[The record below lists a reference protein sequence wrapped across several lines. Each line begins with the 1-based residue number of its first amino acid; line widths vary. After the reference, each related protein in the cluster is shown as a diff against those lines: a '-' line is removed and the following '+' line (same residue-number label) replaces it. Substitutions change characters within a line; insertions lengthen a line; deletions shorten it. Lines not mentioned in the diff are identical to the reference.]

1 MTVTEEQTTHIVP
14 AEIAERIV
22 LPQGHSDLEK
32 LFAAYKW
39 LRENMP
45 VGKASVEGFDDLWLV
60 STHADIMEVERN
72 TELFTAGG
80 HDQPGDHNPILSNQA
95 GDAFTKSLTGGSLR
109 IMDALPYLD
118 PPEHT
123 AVKDI
128 AGAWFRPANLK
139 QWEDQIRNLARE
151 AIDKHLK
158 PGMNEIDFIEDFAIF
173 FPLHVIMTLF
183 GVPEEEE
190 PRMMKLTQ
198 EFFGVADPD
207 LQRDD
212 VEAATPEAM
221 AQQFAASFQD
231 FCGYFAGLIA
241 DRRANPR
248 DDLSS
253 LIANARQEDGKY
265 FPDSYAYGW
274 FMAISTAGHDTTS
287 ATITGTIEA
296 LAQNPDQLAKV
307 KANPE
312 LIPDLVNEG
321 LRWASPV
328 KHFMRRARVDTTL
341 SGAEIK
347 AGDRIMPL
355 YQSANR
361 DTAVFDEPDTFV
373 MERKP
378 NKHIAFGYGPHM
390 CIGQHLAKQE
400 LKILF
405 EELLPRIE
413 SVELLEGRKLT
424 QTNFVGGIK
433 RLPVRVEI
441 NNG

>member
-1 MTVTEEQTTHIVP
+1 MTVIDETTTHIVP
-14 AEIAERIV
+14 DDIAAQIV
-22 LPQGHSDLEK
+22 LPEGHSDHDK
-32 LFAAYKW
+32 LFAAYQW

-80 HDQPGDHNPILSNQA
+80 HEEPGDHNPILTNQA

-128 AGAWFRPANLK
+128 AGAWFRPTNLK
-139 QWEDQIRNLARE
+139 QWEDQIRTLATE
-151 AIDKHLK
+151 AIEKYLK
-158 PGMNEIDFIEDFAIF
+158 KGTNEIDFIEDFALY

-212 VEAATPEAM
+212 VVQSPEAM
-221 AQQFAASFQD
+221 AQQFAQAFQD
-231 FCGYFAGLIA
+231 FCGYFEGMVA

-253 LIANARQEDGKY
+253 LIANAKMENGEFY
-265 FPDSYAYGW
+265 PNTFAYGW
-274 FMAISTAGHDTTS
+274 FMAIATAGHDTTS
-287 ATITGTIEA
+287 ATITGAIEA
-296 LAQNPDQLAKV
+296 LGQNPDQLAKV
-307 KANPE
+307 KANPA
-312 LIPDLVNEG
+312 LIPDLVNEA

-328 KHFMRRARVDTTL
+328 KHFMRRARVDTVL
-341 SGAEIK
+341 SGVEIK

-361 DTAVFDEPDTFV
+361 DVDVFEDPDSFDL
-373 MERKP
+373 ERRP

-400 LKILF
+400 LRIMF

-413 SVELLEGRKLT
+413 SIELLEGRKLT

-433 RLPVRVEI
+433 RLPVRLEL
-441 NNG
+441 N